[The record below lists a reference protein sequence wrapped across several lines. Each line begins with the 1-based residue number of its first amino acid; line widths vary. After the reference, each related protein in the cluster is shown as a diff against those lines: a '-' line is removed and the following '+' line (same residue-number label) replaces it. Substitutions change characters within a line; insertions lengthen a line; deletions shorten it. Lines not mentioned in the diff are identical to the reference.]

1 MMRKLLTFLKAVAIA
16 TLIAGCGGTGT
27 ENEPEITP
35 EIKFTEDIVTSG
47 ISVESAEQSITLS
60 FSSNVAWSATV
71 SANWLTISPSS
82 GEAGKNSVKVEVE
95 ENRTGQP
102 RSATITISDKEST
115 RKVSVTVRQEALKAS
130 LTVSPESLEFSAN
143 KGEEMLN
150 VTSNTDWVITK
161 DAEWIT
167 LDSDKGKGLAT
178 IAAGVTENTS
188 LTSRTGTIT
197 VSTSD
202 GSVKK
207 TVSVRQSGADV
218 IFTIDKNEF
227 NVAAVGE
234 SFSVKVTRNIGYKI
248 NSQPEWVKQ
257 PDKANSGNVDT
268 YTFTA
273 EANTT
278 TEAREGVIVF
288 CNDNNEC
295 VPVTVKQVGA
305 NATLSVSPAEL
316 TFTAK
321 AEAKSLDITS
331 NTAWTATSSASWAK
345 INAASGNGNAQVTVT
360 AEENTAITQR
370 SATITI
376 KTADGK
382 ATATVKVT
390 QSAAN
395 VIFSVDR
402 NEFNV
407 AAAGESFSVKVTH
420 NIGYKIN
427 SMPDWVKQ
435 TNKTTSGN
443 TDTFT
448 FKAEANTSTT
458 AREGVIV
465 FCNDNNECVPVTVKQ
480 VGANATL
487 SVSPAELTFTA
498 NTESKSLNVTSNTAW
513 TATSSASWAK
523 INAASG
529 NGNAQ
534 VTVTAEENTAIT
546 QRSAT
551 VTIKTA
557 DGKASATVKV
567 TQSAANVIFSVDR
580 NEFNVAAAGESF
592 SVKVTHNIGYK
603 INSQPEW
610 VKQTGKEPSG
620 NTDTYTF
627 TAEANTSTE
636 AREGVIVFCNDNNEC
651 VPVTVKQVGAN
662 ATLSVSPASM
672 TFTAKS
678 ESKTFT
684 VTSNT
689 DWTMTSDAAWVKLS
703 ATDGSGNAQVTVTA
717 EENTATKQR
726 IATITLKT
734 KDGKTTATVKLSQN
748 GADIIFRIDGDNRE
762 YKVEAEGGEIQFSVI
777 HNIECYLK
785 KNPEWVILDNMQTYN
800 GATWYKLKVIP
811 NTSTT
816 ERGGK
821 IVIRGLAENECELEI
836 LVIQAAG
843 KPKGGNENTTTGG
856 EITIE

>member
-1 MMRKLLTFLKAVAIA
+1 MRKLLTFLKAVAIA

-102 RSATITISDKEST
+102 RSATITISDKESMQ
-115 RKVSVTVRQEALKAS
+115 KVSVTVRQEALKAS

-197 VSTSD
+197 LSTSD

-257 PDKANSGNVDT
+257 TGMVPSGNTDT

-273 EANTT
+273 EANTS

-288 CNDNNEC
+288 CIDNNEC
-295 VPVTVKQVGA
+295 VPVTVKQAGA

-360 AEENTAITQR
+360 AEENTTITQR
-370 SATITI
+370 SATVTI

-382 ATATVKVT
+382 ATATVRVT

-407 AAAGESFSVKVTH
+407 AAVGESFSVKVT
-420 NIGYKIN
+420 
-427 SMPDWVKQ
+427 
-435 TNKTTSGN
+435 
-443 TDTFT
+443 
-448 FKAEANTSTT
+448 
-458 AREGVIV
+458 R
-465 FCNDNNECVPVTVKQ
+465 
-480 VGANATL
+480 
-487 SVSPAELTFTA
+487 
-498 NTESKSLNVTSNTAW
+498 
-513 TATSSASWAK
+513 
-523 INAASG
+523 
-529 NGNAQ
+529 
-534 VTVTAEENTAIT
+534 
-546 QRSAT
+546 
-551 VTIKTA
+551 
-557 DGKASATVKV
+557 
-567 TQSAANVIFSVDR
+567 
-580 NEFNVAAAGESF
+580 
-592 SVKVTHNIGYK
+592 NIGYK

-610 VKQTGKEPSG
+610 VKQTGMVPSG

-726 IATITLKT
+726 ITTITLKT

-762 YKVEAEGGEIQFSVI
+762 YKVEAEGGEIQFVVI

-785 KNPEWVILDNMQTYN
+785 EIPEWVILDNMQTYN

>member
-60 FSSNVAWSATV
+60 FSTNVAWSATV
-71 SANWLTISPSS
+71 SADWLTISPSS

-102 RSATITISDKEST
+102 RSATITISDKESMQ
-115 RKVSVTVRQEALKAS
+115 KVSVTVRQEALKAS

-150 VTSNTDWVITK
+150 VTSNTDWAITK

-188 LTSRTGTIT
+188 LTSRTGSIT
-197 VSTSD
+197 VSTTD

-234 SFSVKVTRNIGYKI
+234 SFSVKVT
-248 NSQPEWVKQ
+248 
-257 PDKANSGNVDT
+257 
-268 YTFTA
+268 
-273 EANTT
+273 
-278 TEAREGVIVF
+278 
-288 CNDNNEC
+288 
-295 VPVTVKQVGA
+295 
-305 NATLSVSPAEL
+305 
-316 TFTAK
+316 
-321 AEAKSLDITS
+321 
-331 NTAWTATSSASWAK
+331 
-345 INAASGNGNAQVTVT
+345 
-360 AEENTAITQR
+360 
-370 SATITI
+370 
-376 KTADGK
+376 
-382 ATATVKVT
+382 
-390 QSAAN
+390 
-395 VIFSVDR
+395 
-402 NEFNV
+402 
-407 AAAGESFSVKVTH
+407 
-420 NIGYKIN
+420 
-427 SMPDWVKQ
+427 
-435 TNKTTSGN
+435 
-443 TDTFT
+443 
-448 FKAEANTSTT
+448 
-458 AREGVIV
+458 
-465 FCNDNNECVPVTVKQ
+465 
-480 VGANATL
+480 
-487 SVSPAELTFTA
+487 
-498 NTESKSLNVTSNTAW
+498 
-513 TATSSASWAK
+513 
-523 INAASG
+523 
-529 NGNAQ
+529 
-534 VTVTAEENTAIT
+534 
-546 QRSAT
+546 
-551 VTIKTA
+551 
-557 DGKASATVKV
+557 
-567 TQSAANVIFSVDR
+567 
-580 NEFNVAAAGESF
+580 
-592 SVKVTHNIGYK
+592 HNIGYK

-610 VKQTGKEPSG
+610 VKQTDKVPSG

-651 VPVTVKQVGAN
+651 VPVTVKQAGANATLSVSPAELTFTANTESKSLDVTSNTAWTAASGASWAKLNKTNGSGNAQIAVTAEENTAITQRSATITIKTADGKASATVKVTQSAANVIFSVDKNEHSVAAAGGDFSVKVTRNIGYKINSQPEWVKQTGKVPSGNTDTYTFTAEANTSTEAREGVIVFCNDNNECVPVTVKQAGAN

-762 YKVEAEGGEIQFSVI
+762 YKVEAEGGEIQFFVI

-800 GATWYKLKVIP
+800 GATCYKLKVLP
-811 NTSTT
+811 NTSTS
-816 ERGGK
+816 ERGGI

>member
-1 MMRKLLTFLKAVAIA
+1 MRKLLTFLQAVAIF

-27 ENEPEITP
+27 ETEPEITP

-60 FSSNVAWSATV
+60 FSTNVAWSATV
-71 SANWLTISPSS
+71 SADWLTISPSS

-115 RKVSVTVRQEALKAS
+115 QKVSVTVRQEALKAS

-188 LTSRTGTIT
+188 LTSRTGSIT
-197 VSTSD
+197 VSTTD

-234 SFSVKVTRNIGYKI
+234 SFSVKVT
-248 NSQPEWVKQ
+248 
-257 PDKANSGNVDT
+257 
-268 YTFTA
+268 
-273 EANTT
+273 
-278 TEAREGVIVF
+278 
-288 CNDNNEC
+288 
-295 VPVTVKQVGA
+295 
-305 NATLSVSPAEL
+305 
-316 TFTAK
+316 
-321 AEAKSLDITS
+321 
-331 NTAWTATSSASWAK
+331 
-345 INAASGNGNAQVTVT
+345 
-360 AEENTAITQR
+360 
-370 SATITI
+370 
-376 KTADGK
+376 
-382 ATATVKVT
+382 
-390 QSAAN
+390 
-395 VIFSVDR
+395 
-402 NEFNV
+402 
-407 AAAGESFSVKVTH
+407 
-420 NIGYKIN
+420 
-427 SMPDWVKQ
+427 
-435 TNKTTSGN
+435 
-443 TDTFT
+443 
-448 FKAEANTSTT
+448 
-458 AREGVIV
+458 
-465 FCNDNNECVPVTVKQ
+465 
-480 VGANATL
+480 
-487 SVSPAELTFTA
+487 
-498 NTESKSLNVTSNTAW
+498 
-513 TATSSASWAK
+513 
-523 INAASG
+523 
-529 NGNAQ
+529 
-534 VTVTAEENTAIT
+534 
-546 QRSAT
+546 
-551 VTIKTA
+551 
-557 DGKASATVKV
+557 
-567 TQSAANVIFSVDR
+567 
-580 NEFNVAAAGESF
+580 
-592 SVKVTHNIGYK
+592 HNIGYK

-610 VKQTGKEPSG
+610 VKQTDKVPSG

-651 VPVTVKQVGAN
+651 VPVTVKQAGANATLSVSPAELTFTAKAEAKSLDITSNTAWTATSSASWVKINAASGNGNAQVTVTAEENTTITQRSATITIKTADGKASATVKVTQSAANVIFSVDKNEHSVAAAGGDFTVKVTRNIGYKINSQPEWVKQTGKVPSGNTDTYTFTAEANTSTEAREGVIVFCNDNNECVPVTVKQAGAN

-678 ESKTFT
+678 ESKTFS

-762 YKVEAEGGEIQFSVI
+762 YKVEAEGGEIQFFVI

-800 GATWYKLKVIP
+800 GATCYKLKVLP
-811 NTSTT
+811 NTSTS
-816 ERGGK
+816 ERGGI

>member
-1 MMRKLLTFLKAVAIA
+1 MMRKLLTFLQAVAIS
-16 TLIAGCGGTGT
+16 TLIAGCDGTGT
-27 ENEPEITP
+27 ETGPEITP

-60 FSSNVAWSATV
+60 FSTNVAWSATT
-71 SANWLTISPSS
+71 SADWITISPSS
-82 GEAGKNSVKVEVE
+82 GAAGKNSVKIKVE
-95 ENRTGQP
+95 ENTESKQRT
-102 RSATITISDKEST
+102 ATITISDKEST
-115 RKVSVTVRQEALKAS
+115 QKVSVTVRQEALKAS

-188 LTSRTGTIT
+188 LTSRTGSIT

-207 TVSVRQSGADV
+207 TVSVRQSGAAV
-218 IFTIDKNEF
+218 VFSVDKNEH
-227 NVAAVGE
+227 
-234 SFSVKVTRNIGYKI
+234 S
-248 NSQPEWVKQ
+248 
-257 PDKANSGNVDT
+257 
-268 YTFTA
+268 
-273 EANTT
+273 
-278 TEAREGVIVF
+278 
-288 CNDNNEC
+288 
-295 VPVTVKQVGA
+295 
-305 NATLSVSPAEL
+305 
-316 TFTAK
+316 
-321 AEAKSLDITS
+321 
-331 NTAWTATSSASWAK
+331 
-345 INAASGNGNAQVTVT
+345 
-360 AEENTAITQR
+360 
-370 SATITI
+370 
-376 KTADGK
+376 
-382 ATATVKVT
+382 
-390 QSAAN
+390 
-395 VIFSVDR
+395 
-402 NEFNV
+402 V
-407 AAAGESFSVKVTH
+407 AAAG
-420 NIGYKIN
+420 G
-427 SMPDWVKQ
+427 D
-435 TNKTTSGN
+435 
-443 TDTFT
+443 FT
-448 FKAEANTSTT
+448 
-458 AREGVIV
+458 
-465 FCNDNNECVPVTVKQ
+465 
-480 VGANATL
+480 
-487 SVSPAELTFTA
+487 
-498 NTESKSLNVTSNTAW
+498 
-513 TATSSASWAK
+513 
-523 INAASG
+523 
-529 NGNAQ
+529 
-534 VTVTAEENTAIT
+534 
-546 QRSAT
+546 
-551 VTIKTA
+551 
-557 DGKASATVKV
+557 
-567 TQSAANVIFSVDR
+567 
-580 NEFNVAAAGESF
+580 
-592 SVKVTHNIGYK
+592 VKVTHNIGYK

-610 VKQTGKEPSG
+610 VKQPDKASSG
-620 NTDTYTF
+620 NVDTYTF

-651 VPVTVKQVGAN
+651 VPVTVKQAGANATLSASPAELTFTANTESKSLDVTSNTAWTAASGASWAKLNKTNGSGNAQIAVTAEENTAITQRSATITIKTADGKASATVKVTQSAANVIFSVDKNEHSVAAAGGDFTVKVTHNIGYKINSQPEWVKQADKTTSGNTDTFSFKAEANTSTVAREGVIVFCNDNNECVPVTVKQAGAN

-762 YKVEAEGGEIQFSVI
+762 YKVEAEGGEIQFFVI

-800 GATWYKLKVIP
+800 GATCYKLKVLP
-811 NTSTT
+811 NTSTS
-816 ERGGK
+816 ERGGI

>member
-1 MMRKLLTFLKAVAIA
+1 MRKLLTFLQAVAIS

-27 ENEPEITP
+27 ETGPEITP

-60 FSSNVAWSATV
+60 FSTNVAWSATV
-71 SANWLTISPSS
+71 SADWLTISPSS

-102 RSATITISDKEST
+102 RSATITISDKESMQ
-115 RKVSVTVRQEALKAS
+115 KVSVTIRQEALKAS

-273 EANTT
+273 EANTS

-295 VPVTVKQVGA
+295 VPVTVKQA
-305 NATLSVSPAEL
+305 
-316 TFTAK
+316 
-321 AEAKSLDITS
+321 
-331 NTAWTATSSASWAK
+331 
-345 INAASGNGNAQVTVT
+345 
-360 AEENTAITQR
+360 
-370 SATITI
+370 
-376 KTADGK
+376 
-382 ATATVKVT
+382 
-390 QSAAN
+390 
-395 VIFSVDR
+395 
-402 NEFNV
+402 
-407 AAAGESFSVKVTH
+407 
-420 NIGYKIN
+420 
-427 SMPDWVKQ
+427 
-435 TNKTTSGN
+435 
-443 TDTFT
+443 
-448 FKAEANTSTT
+448 
-458 AREGVIV
+458 
-465 FCNDNNECVPVTVKQ
+465 
-480 VGANATL
+480 GANATL

-498 NTESKSLNVTSNTAW
+498 NTESKSLDVTSNTAW
-513 TATSSASWAK
+513 TAASGASWAK
-523 INAASG
+523 LNKTNGS
-529 NGNAQ
+529 GNAQ
-534 VTVTAEENTAIT
+534 IAVTAEENTAIT

-551 VTIKTA
+551 ITIKTA

-567 TQSAANVIFSVDR
+567 TQSAANVIFSVDK
-580 NEFNVAAAGESF
+580 NEHSVATAGGDF
-592 SVKVTHNIGYK
+592 TVKVTHNIGYK

-610 VKQTGKEPSG
+610 VKQADKTTSG
-620 NTDTYTF
+620 NTDTF
-627 TAEANTSTE
+627 SFKAEANTSTV

-651 VPVTVKQVGAN
+651 VPVTVKQAGAN

-762 YKVEAEGGEIQFSVI
+762 YKVEAEGGEIQFFVI

-800 GATWYKLKVIP
+800 GATCYKLKVLP
-811 NTSTT
+811 NISTS
-816 ERGGK
+816 ERGGI

>member
-1 MMRKLLTFLKAVAIA
+1 MRKLLTFLKAVAIA
-16 TLIAGCGGTGT
+16 TLIAGCDGTGT

-60 FSSNVAWSATV
+60 FSTNVAWSATV
-71 SANWLTISPSS
+71 SADWLTISPSS

-115 RKVSVTVRQEALKAS
+115 QKVSVTVRQEALKAS

-188 LTSRTGTIT
+188 LTSRTGSIT

-207 TVSVRQSGADV
+207 TVSVRQSGAAV
-218 IFTIDKNEF
+218 VFTIDRNEFSVAAAGESFSVKVTHNIGYKINSQPDWVKQTGKASSGNVDTFTFKAEANTSTVAREGVIVFCNDNNECVPVTVKQAGANATLSVSPAELTFTANTESKSLDVTSNTAWTAASGASWAKLNKTNGSGNAQIAVTAEENTAITQRSATITIKTADGKASATVKVTQSAANVIFSVDKNEHS
-227 NVAAVGE
+227 VAAAGGD
-234 SFSVKVTRNIGYKI
+234 FSVKVTRNIGYKI

-273 EANTT
+273 EANTA

-295 VPVTVKQVGA
+295 VPVTVKQAGA
-305 NATLSVSPAEL
+305 STTLSVSPAEL
-316 TFTAK
+316 AFTAK
-321 AEAKSLDITS
+321 SESKTFSIAS
-331 NTAWTATSSASWAK
+331 NTAWTATSSAPWAK
-345 INAASGNGNAQVTVT
+345 INAASGSGNAQVVVS

-370 SATITI
+370 SATVTI

-382 ATATVKVT
+382 ASATVKVT

-448 FKAEANTSTT
+448 FKAEANTSTA

-480 VGANATL
+480 A
-487 SVSPAELTFTA
+487 
-498 NTESKSLNVTSNTAW
+498 
-513 TATSSASWAK
+513 
-523 INAASG
+523 
-529 NGNAQ
+529 
-534 VTVTAEENTAIT
+534 
-546 QRSAT
+546 
-551 VTIKTA
+551 
-557 DGKASATVKV
+557 
-567 TQSAANVIFSVDR
+567 
-580 NEFNVAAAGESF
+580 
-592 SVKVTHNIGYK
+592 
-603 INSQPEW
+603 
-610 VKQTGKEPSG
+610 
-620 NTDTYTF
+620 
-627 TAEANTSTE
+627 
-636 AREGVIVFCNDNNEC
+636 
-651 VPVTVKQVGAN
+651 GAN

-762 YKVEAEGGEIQFSVI
+762 YKVEAEGGEIQFFVI

-800 GATWYKLKVIP
+800 GATWYKLKVLP
-811 NTSTT
+811 NTSTS
-816 ERGGK
+816 ERGGI

>member
-1 MMRKLLTFLKAVAIA
+1 MRKLLTFLQAVAIS

-27 ENEPEITP
+27 ETEPEITP

-60 FSSNVAWSATV
+60 FSTNVAWSATV
-71 SANWLTISPSS
+71 SADWLTISPSS

-102 RSATITISDKEST
+102 RSATITISDKESMQ
-115 RKVSVTVRQEALKAS
+115 KVSVTVRQEALKAS

-188 LTSRTGTIT
+188 LTSRTGSIT
-197 VSTSD
+197 VSTTD

-234 SFSVKVTRNIGYKI
+234 SFSVKVT
-248 NSQPEWVKQ
+248 
-257 PDKANSGNVDT
+257 
-268 YTFTA
+268 
-273 EANTT
+273 
-278 TEAREGVIVF
+278 
-288 CNDNNEC
+288 
-295 VPVTVKQVGA
+295 
-305 NATLSVSPAEL
+305 
-316 TFTAK
+316 
-321 AEAKSLDITS
+321 
-331 NTAWTATSSASWAK
+331 
-345 INAASGNGNAQVTVT
+345 
-360 AEENTAITQR
+360 
-370 SATITI
+370 
-376 KTADGK
+376 
-382 ATATVKVT
+382 
-390 QSAAN
+390 
-395 VIFSVDR
+395 
-402 NEFNV
+402 
-407 AAAGESFSVKVTH
+407 
-420 NIGYKIN
+420 
-427 SMPDWVKQ
+427 
-435 TNKTTSGN
+435 
-443 TDTFT
+443 
-448 FKAEANTSTT
+448 
-458 AREGVIV
+458 
-465 FCNDNNECVPVTVKQ
+465 
-480 VGANATL
+480 
-487 SVSPAELTFTA
+487 
-498 NTESKSLNVTSNTAW
+498 
-513 TATSSASWAK
+513 
-523 INAASG
+523 
-529 NGNAQ
+529 
-534 VTVTAEENTAIT
+534 
-546 QRSAT
+546 
-551 VTIKTA
+551 
-557 DGKASATVKV
+557 
-567 TQSAANVIFSVDR
+567 
-580 NEFNVAAAGESF
+580 
-592 SVKVTHNIGYK
+592 HNIGYK

-610 VKQTGKEPSG
+610 VKQTGKVPSG

-651 VPVTVKQVGAN
+651 VPVTVKQAGANATLSVSPAELTFTAKAEAKSLDVTSNTAWTAASSASWAKLNKTNGSGNAQIAVTAEENTAITQRSATITIKTADGKASATVKVTQSAANVIFSVDKNEHSVAAAGGDFTVKVTRNIGYKINSQPEWVKQTGKVPSGNTDTYTFTAEANTSTEAREGVIVFCNDNNECVPVTVKQAGAN

-762 YKVEAEGGEIQFSVI
+762 YKVEAEGGEIQFFVI

-800 GATWYKLKVIP
+800 GATWYKLKVLL
-811 NTSTT
+811 NTSTS
-816 ERGGK
+816 ERGGI

>member
-60 FSSNVAWSATV
+60 FSTNVAWSATV
-71 SANWLTISPSS
+71 SADWLTISPSS

-130 LTVSPESLEFSAN
+130 LTVSPESLELSAN
-143 KGEEMLN
+143 KGEEMLSI
-150 VTSNTDWVITK
+150 TSNTDWVITK

-227 NVAAVGE
+227 NVAAAGE

-273 EANTT
+273 EANTS

-295 VPVTVKQVGA
+295 VPVTVKQA
-305 NATLSVSPAEL
+305 
-316 TFTAK
+316 
-321 AEAKSLDITS
+321 
-331 NTAWTATSSASWAK
+331 
-345 INAASGNGNAQVTVT
+345 
-360 AEENTAITQR
+360 
-370 SATITI
+370 
-376 KTADGK
+376 
-382 ATATVKVT
+382 
-390 QSAAN
+390 
-395 VIFSVDR
+395 
-402 NEFNV
+402 
-407 AAAGESFSVKVTH
+407 
-420 NIGYKIN
+420 
-427 SMPDWVKQ
+427 
-435 TNKTTSGN
+435 
-443 TDTFT
+443 
-448 FKAEANTSTT
+448 
-458 AREGVIV
+458 
-465 FCNDNNECVPVTVKQ
+465 
-480 VGANATL
+480 GANATL

-498 NTESKSLNVTSNTAW
+498 NTESKSLDVTSNTAW
-513 TATSSASWAK
+513 TAASGASWAK
-523 INAASG
+523 LNKTNGS
-529 NGNAQ
+529 GNAQ
-534 VTVTAEENTAIT
+534 IAVTAEENTAIT

-551 VTIKTA
+551 ITIKTA

-567 TQSAANVIFSVDR
+567 TQSAANVIFSVDK
-580 NEFNVAAAGESF
+580 NEHSVAAAGGDF
-592 SVKVTHNIGYK
+592 TVKVTRNIGYK

-610 VKQTGKEPSG
+610 VKQPDKANSG
-620 NTDTYTF
+620 NVDTYTF

-651 VPVTVKQVGAN
+651 VPVTVKQAGAN
-662 ATLSVSPASM
+662 ATLSVSPAELTFTANTESKSLDVTSNTAWTAASGASWAKLNKTNGSGNAQIAVTAEENTAITQRSATITIKTADGKASATVKVTQSAANVIFSVDKNEHSVAAAGGDFTVKVTRNIGYKINSQPEWVKQPDKANSGNVDTYTFTAEANTSTEAREGVIVFCNDNNERIQVTVKQAGAKASLSVSPAEL
-672 TFTAKS
+672 TFTAKP
-678 ESKTFT
+678 ESKSFS
-684 VTSNT
+684 VSSNT
-689 DWTMTSDAAWVKLS
+689 DWSVASSADWVKIGTTS
-703 ATDGSGNAQVTVTA
+703 GSGNAQVTASA
-717 EENTATKQR
+717 EENTATTQR
-726 IATITLKT
+726 TATITLKT
-734 KDGKTTATVKLSQN
+734 TDGKATATIKVTQNPADVVFSIDIKEFSIDAKGKEITIKIKHNTAYSVKSMPDWVNQGKKTVSGDTDNLSFAVQHN
-748 GADIIFRIDGDNRE
+748 PSYKRQGEIIFNGDGI
-762 YKVEAEGGEIQFSVI
+762 YGTVTIKQFGS
-777 HNIECYLK
+777 K
-785 KNPEWVILDNMQTYN
+785 AD
-800 GATWYKLKVIP
+800 
-811 NTSTT
+811 
-816 ERGGK
+816 
-821 IVIRGLAENECELEI
+821 
-836 LVIQAAG
+836 
-843 KPKGGNENTTTGG
+843 GGNDDTTTGG
-856 EITIE
+856 KITLE

>member
-1 MMRKLLTFLKAVAIA
+1 MRKLLTFLKAVAIA

-27 ENEPEITP
+27 ETEPEITP

-60 FSSNVAWSATV
+60 FSTNVAWSATV
-71 SANWLTISPSS
+71 SADWLTISPSS
-82 GEAGKNSVKVEVE
+82 GEAGKNSVKVEIE

-102 RSATITISDKEST
+102 RSATITISDKESMQ
-115 RKVSVTVRQEALKAS
+115 KVSVTVRQEALKAS

-197 VSTSD
+197 VSTTD

-234 SFSVKVTRNIGYKI
+234 SFSVKVTHNIGYKI
-248 NSQPEWVKQ
+248 NSQPDWVKQ
-257 PDKANSGNVDT
+257 TGKASSGNVDT

-273 EANTT
+273 EANTS

-295 VPVTVKQVGA
+295 VPVTVKQAGA

-316 TFTAK
+316 TFTANT
-321 AEAKSLDITS
+321 ESKSLDVTS
-331 NTAWTATSSASWAK
+331 NTAWTAASGASWAK
-345 INAASGNGNAQVTVT
+345 LNKTNGSGNAQIAVT

-395 VIFSVDR
+395 VIFSVDK
-402 NEFNV
+402 NEHSV
-407 AAAGESFSVKVTH
+407 AAAG
-420 NIGYKIN
+420 G
-427 SMPDWVKQ
+427 D
-435 TNKTTSGN
+435 
-443 TDTFT
+443 
-448 FKAEANTSTT
+448 
-458 AREGVIV
+458 
-465 FCNDNNECVPVTVKQ
+465 
-480 VGANATL
+480 
-487 SVSPAELTFTA
+487 
-498 NTESKSLNVTSNTAW
+498 
-513 TATSSASWAK
+513 
-523 INAASG
+523 
-529 NGNAQ
+529 
-534 VTVTAEENTAIT
+534 
-546 QRSAT
+546 
-551 VTIKTA
+551 
-557 DGKASATVKV
+557 
-567 TQSAANVIFSVDR
+567 
-580 NEFNVAAAGESF
+580 F

-610 VKQTGKEPSG
+610 VKQTGKVPSG

-627 TAEANTSTE
+627 KTEVNTSTA

-651 VPVTVKQVGAN
+651 VPVTVKQAGAST
-662 ATLSVSPASM
+662 TLSVSPAEL
-672 TFTAKS
+672 TFTAKP
-678 ESKTFT
+678 ESKSFS
-684 VTSNT
+684 VSSNT
-689 DWTMTSDAAWVKLS
+689 DWSVASSADWVKIGTTS
-703 ATDGSGNAQVTVTA
+703 GSGNAQVTASA
-717 EENTATKQR
+717 EENTATTQR
-726 IATITLKT
+726 TATITLKT
-734 KDGKTTATVKLSQN
+734 TDGKATATIKVTQNPADVVFSIDIKEFSIDAKGEEITIKIKHNTAYSVKSMPDWVNQTN
-748 GADIIFRIDGDNRE
+748 KTVSGDTDNISFAVQHNPGYKRQGEIIFNGDGI
-762 YKVEAEGGEIQFSVI
+762 YGTVTIKQFGS
-777 HNIECYLK
+777 K
-785 KNPEWVILDNMQTYN
+785 AD
-800 GATWYKLKVIP
+800 
-811 NTSTT
+811 
-816 ERGGK
+816 
-821 IVIRGLAENECELEI
+821 
-836 LVIQAAG
+836 
-843 KPKGGNENTTTGG
+843 GGNDDTTTGG
-856 EITIE
+856 KITLE

>member
-1 MMRKLLTFLKAVAIA
+1 MRKLLTFLQAVAIA

-60 FSSNVAWSATV
+60 FSTNVAWSATV
-71 SANWLTISPSS
+71 SADWLTISPSS

-102 RSATITISDKEST
+102 RSATITISDKESMQ
-115 RKVSVTVRQEALKAS
+115 KVSVTVRQEALKAS

-188 LTSRTGTIT
+188 LTSRTGSIT

-227 NVAAVGE
+227 NVAA
-234 SFSVKVTRNIGYKI
+234 
-248 NSQPEWVKQ
+248 
-257 PDKANSGNVDT
+257 
-268 YTFTA
+268 
-273 EANTT
+273 
-278 TEAREGVIVF
+278 
-288 CNDNNEC
+288 
-295 VPVTVKQVGA
+295 
-305 NATLSVSPAEL
+305 
-316 TFTAK
+316 
-321 AEAKSLDITS
+321 
-331 NTAWTATSSASWAK
+331 
-345 INAASGNGNAQVTVT
+345 
-360 AEENTAITQR
+360 
-370 SATITI
+370 
-376 KTADGK
+376 
-382 ATATVKVT
+382 
-390 QSAAN
+390 
-395 VIFSVDR
+395 
-402 NEFNV
+402 
-407 AAAGESFSVKVTH
+407 AGESFSVKVTH

-427 SMPDWVKQ
+427 SMPDWMKQ

-498 NTESKSLNVTSNTAW
+498 KAEAKSLNVTSNIAW

-523 INAASG
+523 LNKTNGS
-529 NGNAQ
+529 GNAQ
-534 VTVTAEENTAIT
+534 IAVTAEENTAIT

-551 VTIKTA
+551 ITIKTA

-567 TQSAANVIFSVDR
+567 TQSAANVIFSVDK
-580 NEFNVAAAGESF
+580 NEHSVAAAGGDF
-592 SVKVTHNIGYK
+592 TVKVTHNIGYK

-610 VKQTGKEPSG
+610 VKQADKTTSG
-620 NTDTYTF
+620 NTDTF
-627 TAEANTSTE
+627 SFKAEANTSTV

-651 VPVTVKQVGAN
+651 VPVTVKQAGAN

-762 YKVEAEGGEIQFSVI
+762 YKVEAEGGEIQFFVI

-800 GATWYKLKVIP
+800 GATCYKLKVLP
-811 NTSTT
+811 NTSTS
-816 ERGGK
+816 ERGGI

>member
-1 MMRKLLTFLKAVAIA
+1 MRKLLTFLQAVAIS

-27 ENEPEITP
+27 ETGPEITP

-60 FSSNVAWSATV
+60 FSTNVAWSATV
-71 SANWLTISPSS
+71 SADWLTISPSS

-102 RSATITISDKEST
+102 RSATITISDKESMQ
-115 RKVSVTVRQEALKAS
+115 KVSVTVRQEALKAS

-188 LTSRTGTIT
+188 LTSRTGSIT

-207 TVSVRQSGADV
+207 TVSVRQSGAAV
-218 IFTIDKNEF
+218 VFSVDKNEHS
-227 NVAAVGE
+227 VAAAGGD
-234 SFSVKVTRNIGYKI
+234 FTVKVTRNIGYKI

-257 PDKANSGNVDT
+257 PDKASSGNVDT

-273 EANTT
+273 EANTS

-295 VPVTVKQVGA
+295 IQVTVKQAGA
-305 NATLSVSPAEL
+305 KASLSVSPAEL
-316 TFTAK
+316 TFTANT
-321 AEAKSLDITS
+321 ESKSLDVTS
-331 NTAWTATSSASWAK
+331 NTAWTAASGASWAK
-345 INAASGNGNAQVTVT
+345 LNKTNGSGNAQIAVT

-395 VIFSVDR
+395 VIFSVDK
-402 NEFNV
+402 NEHSV
-407 AAAGESFSVKVTH
+407 AAAGGDFTVKVTR

-427 SMPDWVKQ
+427 SQPEWVKQ
-435 TNKTTSGN
+435 TGKVPSGN
-443 TDTFT
+443 TDTYT
-448 FKAEANTSTT
+448 FKTEVNTSTA

-480 VGANATL
+480 AGANATL
-487 SVSPAELTFTA
+487 SVSPAEL
-498 NTESKSLNVTSNTAW
+498 
-513 TATSSASWAK
+513 
-523 INAASG
+523 
-529 NGNAQ
+529 
-534 VTVTAEENTAIT
+534 
-546 QRSAT
+546 
-551 VTIKTA
+551 
-557 DGKASATVKV
+557 
-567 TQSAANVIFSVDR
+567 
-580 NEFNVAAAGESF
+580 
-592 SVKVTHNIGYK
+592 
-603 INSQPEW
+603 
-610 VKQTGKEPSG
+610 
-620 NTDTYTF
+620 
-627 TAEANTSTE
+627 
-636 AREGVIVFCNDNNEC
+636 
-651 VPVTVKQVGAN
+651 
-662 ATLSVSPASM
+662 

-762 YKVEAEGGEIQFSVI
+762 YKVEAEGGEIQFFVI

-800 GATWYKLKVIP
+800 GATCYKLKVLP
-811 NTSTT
+811 NTSTS
-816 ERGGK
+816 ERGGI

>member
-1 MMRKLLTFLKAVAIA
+1 MRKLLTFLKAVAIA

-60 FSSNVAWSATV
+60 FSTNVAWSATV
-71 SANWLTISPSS
+71 SADWLTISPSS

-102 RSATITISDKEST
+102 RSATITISDKESMQ
-115 RKVSVTVRQEALKAS
+115 KVSVTIRQEALKAS

-273 EANTT
+273 EANTS

-295 VPVTVKQVGA
+295 VPVTVKQA
-305 NATLSVSPAEL
+305 
-316 TFTAK
+316 
-321 AEAKSLDITS
+321 
-331 NTAWTATSSASWAK
+331 
-345 INAASGNGNAQVTVT
+345 
-360 AEENTAITQR
+360 
-370 SATITI
+370 
-376 KTADGK
+376 
-382 ATATVKVT
+382 
-390 QSAAN
+390 
-395 VIFSVDR
+395 
-402 NEFNV
+402 
-407 AAAGESFSVKVTH
+407 
-420 NIGYKIN
+420 
-427 SMPDWVKQ
+427 
-435 TNKTTSGN
+435 
-443 TDTFT
+443 
-448 FKAEANTSTT
+448 
-458 AREGVIV
+458 
-465 FCNDNNECVPVTVKQ
+465 
-480 VGANATL
+480 GANATL

-498 NTESKSLNVTSNTAW
+498 NTESKSLDVTSNTAW
-513 TATSSASWAK
+513 TAASGASWAK
-523 INAASG
+523 LNKTNGS
-529 NGNAQ
+529 GNAQ
-534 VTVTAEENTAIT
+534 IAVTAEENTAIT

-551 VTIKTA
+551 ITIKTA

-567 TQSAANVIFSVDR
+567 TQSAANVIFSVDK
-580 NEFNVAAAGESF
+580 NEHSVATAGGDF
-592 SVKVTHNIGYK
+592 TVKVTHNIGYK

-610 VKQTGKEPSG
+610 VKQADKTTSG
-620 NTDTYTF
+620 NTDTF
-627 TAEANTSTE
+627 SFKAEANTSTV

-651 VPVTVKQVGAN
+651 VPVTVKQAGAN

-762 YKVEAEGGEIQFSVI
+762 YKVEAEGGEIQFFVI

-800 GATWYKLKVIP
+800 GATCYKLKVLP
-811 NTSTT
+811 NTSTS
-816 ERGGK
+816 ERGGI

>member
-1 MMRKLLTFLKAVAIA
+1 MRKLLTFLQAVAIS

-60 FSSNVAWSATV
+60 FSTNVAWSATV
-71 SANWLTISPSS
+71 SADWLTISPSS

-115 RKVSVTVRQEALKAS
+115 QKVSVTVRQEALKAS

-188 LTSRTGTIT
+188 LTSRTGSIT

-207 TVSVRQSGADV
+207 TVSVRQSGAAV
-218 IFTIDKNEF
+218 VFTIDRNEF
-227 NVAAVGE
+227 SVAAAGE
-234 SFSVKVTRNIGYKI
+234 SFSVKVTHNIGYKI
-248 NSQPEWVKQ
+248 NSQPDWVKQ
-257 PDKANSGNVDT
+257 TDKVPSGNTDT
-268 YTFTA
+268 YTFKT
-273 EANTT
+273 EANTS

-295 VPVTVKQVGA
+295 VPVTVKQTGA

-316 TFTAK
+316 AFTAK
-321 AEAKSLDITS
+321 SESKTFSIAS
-331 NTAWTATSSASWAK
+331 NTAWTATSSAPWAK
-345 INAASGNGNAQVTVT
+345 TNAASGSGNAQVVVS

-370 SATITI
+370 SATVTI

-395 VIFSVDR
+395 VIFSVDK
-402 NEFNV
+402 NEHSV
-407 AAAGESFSVKVTH
+407 AAAGGDF
-420 NIGYKIN
+420 
-427 SMPDWVKQ
+427 
-435 TNKTTSGN
+435 
-443 TDTFT
+443 
-448 FKAEANTSTT
+448 
-458 AREGVIV
+458 
-465 FCNDNNECVPVTVKQ
+465 
-480 VGANATL
+480 
-487 SVSPAELTFTA
+487 
-498 NTESKSLNVTSNTAW
+498 
-513 TATSSASWAK
+513 
-523 INAASG
+523 
-529 NGNAQ
+529 
-534 VTVTAEENTAIT
+534 
-546 QRSAT
+546 
-551 VTIKTA
+551 
-557 DGKASATVKV
+557 TVKV
-567 TQSAANVIFSVDR
+567 TR
-580 NEFNVAAAGESF
+580 
-592 SVKVTHNIGYK
+592 NIGYK
-603 INSQPEW
+603 INSQPDW
-610 VKQTGKEPSG
+610 VKQTDKVPSG

-627 TAEANTSTE
+627 AAEANTSTE

-762 YKVEAEGGEIQFSVI
+762 YKVEAEGGEIQFVVI

-785 KNPEWVILDNMQTYN
+785 EIPEWVILDNMQTYN
-800 GATWYKLKVIP
+800 GATCYKLKVIP

>member
-1 MMRKLLTFLKAVAIA
+1 MMRKLLTFLQAVAIS

-27 ENEPEITP
+27 ETGPEITP

-60 FSSNVAWSATV
+60 FSTNVAWSATV
-71 SANWLTISPSS
+71 SADWLTISPSS

-102 RSATITISDKEST
+102 RSATITISDKESMQ
-115 RKVSVTVRQEALKAS
+115 KVSVTVRQEALKAS

-188 LTSRTGTIT
+188 LTSRTGSIT

-234 SFSVKVTRNIGYKI
+234 SFSVKVTHNIGYKI

-257 PDKANSGNVDT
+257 PDKANSGNV
-268 YTFTA
+268 
-273 EANTT
+273 
-278 TEAREGVIVF
+278 
-288 CNDNNEC
+288 
-295 VPVTVKQVGA
+295 
-305 NATLSVSPAEL
+305 
-316 TFTAK
+316 
-321 AEAKSLDITS
+321 
-331 NTAWTATSSASWAK
+331 
-345 INAASGNGNAQVTVT
+345 
-360 AEENTAITQR
+360 
-370 SATITI
+370 
-376 KTADGK
+376 
-382 ATATVKVT
+382 
-390 QSAAN
+390 
-395 VIFSVDR
+395 
-402 NEFNV
+402 
-407 AAAGESFSVKVTH
+407 
-420 NIGYKIN
+420 
-427 SMPDWVKQ
+427 
-435 TNKTTSGN
+435 
-443 TDTFT
+443 
-448 FKAEANTSTT
+448 
-458 AREGVIV
+458 
-465 FCNDNNECVPVTVKQ
+465 
-480 VGANATL
+480 
-487 SVSPAELTFTA
+487 
-498 NTESKSLNVTSNTAW
+498 
-513 TATSSASWAK
+513 
-523 INAASG
+523 
-529 NGNAQ
+529 
-534 VTVTAEENTAIT
+534 
-546 QRSAT
+546 
-551 VTIKTA
+551 
-557 DGKASATVKV
+557 
-567 TQSAANVIFSVDR
+567 
-580 NEFNVAAAGESF
+580 
-592 SVKVTHNIGYK
+592 
-603 INSQPEW
+603 
-610 VKQTGKEPSG
+610 
-620 NTDTYTF
+620 DTYTF

-651 VPVTVKQVGAN
+651 VPVTVKQAGANATLSVSPAELTFTANTESKSLDVTSNTAWTAASGASWAKLNKTNGSGNAQIAVTAEENTAITQRSATITIKTADGKASATVKVTQSAANVIFSVDKNEHSVATAGGDFTVKVTHNIDYKINSQPEWVKQADKTTSGNTDTFSFKAEANTSTVAREGVIVFCNDNNECVPVTVKQAGAN

-762 YKVEAEGGEIQFSVI
+762 YKVEAEGGEIQFFVI

-800 GATWYKLKVIP
+800 GATCYKLKVLP
-811 NTSTT
+811 NTSTS
-816 ERGGK
+816 ERGGI

>member
-1 MMRKLLTFLKAVAIA
+1 MRKLLTFLKAVAIA

-60 FSSNVAWSATV
+60 FSTNVAWSATV
-71 SANWLTISPSS
+71 SADWLTISPSS

-188 LTSRTGTIT
+188 LTSRTGSIT

-202 GSVKK
+202 GGIKK
-207 TVSVRQSGADV
+207 TVSVRQSGAAV
-218 IFTIDKNEF
+218 VFSIDRNEF

-234 SFSVKVTRNIGYKI
+234 SFSVKVTHNIGYKI

-257 PDKANSGNVDT
+257 TGMVPSGNTDT
-268 YTFTA
+268 YTFNA
-273 EANTT
+273 EANTS

-331 NTAWTATSSASWAK
+331 NTAWTAASGASWAK
-345 INAASGNGNAQVTVT
+345 INAASGNGNAQIAVT
-360 AEENTAITQR
+360 AEENTTITQR
-370 SATITI
+370 SATVTI

-480 VGANATL
+480 A
-487 SVSPAELTFTA
+487 
-498 NTESKSLNVTSNTAW
+498 
-513 TATSSASWAK
+513 
-523 INAASG
+523 
-529 NGNAQ
+529 
-534 VTVTAEENTAIT
+534 
-546 QRSAT
+546 
-551 VTIKTA
+551 
-557 DGKASATVKV
+557 
-567 TQSAANVIFSVDR
+567 
-580 NEFNVAAAGESF
+580 
-592 SVKVTHNIGYK
+592 
-603 INSQPEW
+603 
-610 VKQTGKEPSG
+610 
-620 NTDTYTF
+620 
-627 TAEANTSTE
+627 
-636 AREGVIVFCNDNNEC
+636 
-651 VPVTVKQVGAN
+651 GAN

-726 IATITLKT
+726 IAAITLKT

-762 YKVEAEGGEIQFSVI
+762 YKVEAEGGEIQFVVI

-785 KNPEWVILDNMQTYN
+785 EIPEWVILDNMQTYN

>member
-1 MMRKLLTFLKAVAIA
+1 MRKLLTFLKAVAIA

-47 ISVESAEQSITLS
+47 ISVESAEQSVTLS
-60 FSSNVAWSATV
+60 FSTNVAWSATV
-71 SANWLTISPSS
+71 SADWLTISPSS

-102 RSATITISDKEST
+102 RSATITISDKESMQ
-115 RKVSVTVRQEALKAS
+115 KVSVTVRQEALKAS

-188 LTSRTGTIT
+188 LTSRTGSIT

-227 NVAAVGE
+227 NVAAAGE
-234 SFSVKVTRNIGYKI
+234 SFSVKVTHNIGYKI

-257 PDKANSGNVDT
+257 TDKVPSGNTDT

-273 EANTT
+273 EANTS

-295 VPVTVKQVGA
+295 VPVTVKQAGA

-331 NTAWTATSSASWAK
+331 NTAWTATSSASWVK

-360 AEENTAITQR
+360 AEENTTITQR
-370 SATITI
+370 SATVTI

-427 SMPDWVKQ
+427 S
-435 TNKTTSGN
+435 
-443 TDTFT
+443 
-448 FKAEANTSTT
+448 
-458 AREGVIV
+458 
-465 FCNDNNECVPVTVKQ
+465 
-480 VGANATL
+480 
-487 SVSPAELTFTA
+487 
-498 NTESKSLNVTSNTAW
+498 
-513 TATSSASWAK
+513 
-523 INAASG
+523 
-529 NGNAQ
+529 
-534 VTVTAEENTAIT
+534 
-546 QRSAT
+546 
-551 VTIKTA
+551 
-557 DGKASATVKV
+557 
-567 TQSAANVIFSVDR
+567 
-580 NEFNVAAAGESF
+580 
-592 SVKVTHNIGYK
+592 
-603 INSQPEW
+603 QPEW
-610 VKQTGKEPSG
+610 VKQTDKVPSG

-651 VPVTVKQVGAN
+651 VPVTVKQAGAN

-762 YKVEAEGGEIQFSVI
+762 YKVEAEGGEIQFFVI

-800 GATWYKLKVIP
+800 GATCYKLKVLP
-811 NTSTT
+811 NTSTS
-816 ERGGK
+816 ERGGI

>member
-1 MMRKLLTFLKAVAIA
+1 MRKLLTFLKAVAIA

-60 FSSNVAWSATV
+60 FSTNVAWSATV
-71 SANWLTISPSS
+71 SADWLTISPSS

-102 RSATITISDKEST
+102 RSATITISDKESMQ
-115 RKVSVTVRQEALKAS
+115 KVSVTVRQEALKAS

-188 LTSRTGTIT
+188 LTSRTGSIT
-197 VSTSD
+197 VSTTD

-234 SFSVKVTRNIGYKI
+234 SFSVKVTHNIGYKI

-257 PDKANSGNVDT
+257 TDKVPSGNTDT

-273 EANTT
+273 EANTS

-295 VPVTVKQVGA
+295 VPVTVKQAGA

-331 NTAWTATSSASWAK
+331 NTAWTATSSASWVK

-360 AEENTAITQR
+360 AEENTTITQR
-370 SATITI
+370 SATVTI

-395 VIFSVDR
+395 VIFSVDK
-402 NEFNV
+402 NEHSV
-407 AAAGESFSVKVTH
+407 AAAGGDF
-420 NIGYKIN
+420 
-427 SMPDWVKQ
+427 
-435 TNKTTSGN
+435 
-443 TDTFT
+443 
-448 FKAEANTSTT
+448 
-458 AREGVIV
+458 
-465 FCNDNNECVPVTVKQ
+465 
-480 VGANATL
+480 
-487 SVSPAELTFTA
+487 
-498 NTESKSLNVTSNTAW
+498 
-513 TATSSASWAK
+513 
-523 INAASG
+523 
-529 NGNAQ
+529 
-534 VTVTAEENTAIT
+534 
-546 QRSAT
+546 
-551 VTIKTA
+551 
-557 DGKASATVKV
+557 TVKV
-567 TQSAANVIFSVDR
+567 TR
-580 NEFNVAAAGESF
+580 
-592 SVKVTHNIGYK
+592 NIGYK
-603 INSQPEW
+603 INSQPDW
-610 VKQTGKEPSG
+610 VKQTDKVPSG

-627 TAEANTSTE
+627 AAEANTSTE

-762 YKVEAEGGEIQFSVI
+762 YKVEAEGGEIQFVVI

-785 KNPEWVILDNMQTYN
+785 EIPEWVILDNMQTYN